1 MAKRKKAKRARA
13 PSKPSHEI
21 NVRLTPDEQRVCRE
35 VARLA
40 RVDVAALLRVIIAL
54 RLAQA
59 LPVLGDTP
67 RGFGRD

>member
-1 MAKRKKAKRARA
+1 MAKRKRSKLPAR
-13 PSKPSHEI
+13 KPRGHEI